1 MEIDDELDERQL
13 EIVVG
18 GSKNSMRMV
27 YENWRKYLKE
37 DEQEEFDPSFDQAIK
52 DCDECGNGMIG
63 AECKEPYY
71 SSGCLEKKGFKKMG
85 EGSFRNVYA
94 LPGSAG
100 KQYVLKVATAPQ
112 ASRMNAAEA
121 DTNMQRKFGDLVP
134 KTYKHA
140 KDYSWIL
147 MERVNPWE
155 GSNDQFVEAFFP
167 AFANLKPREDISP
180 VYARSL
186 WQIFESFT
194 NFSIEMIK
202 EGDLGKEAPVN
213 ALFVPDLEEGPS
225 GMSKKKQREIR
236 EKGYPAR
243 IAFEKTLGPL
253 YKRFVDLAA
262 EYNVEPWDIVARN
275 VGSRAD
281 DSFVILDLS
290 VFPEGSS

>member
-1 MEIDDELDERQL
+1 MKLLFE
-13 EIVVG
+13 
-18 GSKNSMRMV
+18 S
-27 YENWRKYLKE
+27 WRKFIAE
-37 DEQEEFDPSFDQAIK
+37 DEQEEFDTSFDQSIK
-52 DCDECGNGMIG
+52 DCDECDNGIIG
-63 AECKEPYY
+63 AECDPPHY

-100 KQYVLKVATAPQ
+100 EQYVLKVTAGNDISQ
-112 ASRMNAAEA
+112 SKKMNVAEA
-121 DTNMQRKFGDLVP
+121 DTNMQRKFGDLIP

-140 KDYSWIL
+140 KDYSWVV

-262 EYNVEPWDIVARN
+262 EYNVEPFDIVARN
-275 VGSRAD
+275 VGTRD
-281 DSFVILDLS
+281 DDTLVILDLS
-290 VFPEGSS
+290 VFPEGNTQISGRVV

>member
-1 MEIDDELDERQL
+1 
-13 EIVVG
+13 
-18 GSKNSMRMV
+18 
-27 YENWRKYLKE
+27 
-37 DEQEEFDPSFDQAIK
+37 
-52 DCDECGNGMIG
+52 
-63 AECKEPYY
+63 
-71 SSGCLEKKGFKKMG
+71 
-85 EGSFRNVYA
+85 
-94 LPGSAG
+94 
-100 KQYVLKVATAPQ
+100 
-112 ASRMNAAEA
+112 
-121 DTNMQRKFGDLVP
+121 
-134 KTYKHA
+134 
-140 KDYSWIL
+140 

-275 VGSRAD
+275 VGTRAD

>member
-1 MEIDDELDERQL
+1 MKLLFE
-13 EIVVG
+13 
-18 GSKNSMRMV
+18 S
-27 YENWRKYLKE
+27 WRKFITE
-37 DEQEEFDPSFDQAIK
+37 DEQEEFDTSFDQSIE
-52 DCDECGNGMIG
+52 DCDECGNGIIG
-63 AECKEPYY
+63 AECDEPHY

-100 KQYVLKVATAPQ
+100 EQYVLKVGTEEPV
-112 ASRMNAAEA
+112 SKMMNKVEA
-121 DTNMQRKFGDLVP
+121 DTHMQRKFGDLIP

-140 KDYSWIL
+140 KDYSWVV
-147 MERVNPWE
+147 MERVFPWE
-155 GSNDQFVEAFFP
+155 GSNDQFIQAFFP
-167 AFANLKPREDISP
+167 AFANLKPRQDISP
-180 VYARSL
+180 VYARTL

-202 EGDLGKEAPVN
+202 EGDPGKEAPVN
-213 ALFVPDLEEGPS
+213 ALFVPELEEGPS
-225 GMSKKKQREIR
+225 TMPKKKQKEIR

-262 EYNVEPWDIVARN
+262 EYNVEPFDIVSRN
-275 VGSRAD
+275 VGTRAN

-290 VFPEGSS
+290 VFPEGVNASGR

>member
-1 MEIDDELDERQL
+1 MKLLFE
-13 EIVVG
+13 
-18 GSKNSMRMV
+18 S
-27 YENWRKYLKE
+27 WRKFITE
-37 DEQEEFDPSFDQAIK
+37 DEQEEFDPGFDQTIK
-52 DCDECGNGMIG
+52 DCDECGNGLIG
-63 AECKEPYY
+63 TECDSPYY

-94 LPGSAG
+94 LPGNAG
-100 KQYVLKVATAPQ
+100 EQYVLKVAAGDDITQ
-112 ASRMNAAEA
+112 SKKMNAAEA
-121 DTNMQRKFGDLVP
+121 DTNMQRKFGELLP

-140 KDYSWIL
+140 NDYSWVVV
-147 MERVNPWE
+147 ERVHPWE
-155 GSNDQFVEAFFP
+155 GSNDQFIQAFFP

-180 VYARSL
+180 VYARTL

-202 EGDLGKEAPVN
+202 EGDAGKDAPVN

-225 GMSKKKQREIR
+225 TMPKKKQREIR

-253 YKRFVDLAA
+253 YKRFADLAA
-262 EYNVEPWDIVARN
+262 EYNVEPFDIVSRN
-275 VGSRAD
+275 VGTRAD